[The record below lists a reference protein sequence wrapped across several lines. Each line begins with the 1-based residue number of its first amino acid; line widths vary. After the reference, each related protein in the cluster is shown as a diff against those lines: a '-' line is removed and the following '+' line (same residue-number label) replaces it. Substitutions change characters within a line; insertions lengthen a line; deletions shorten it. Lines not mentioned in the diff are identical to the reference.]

1 MPNIKKYT
9 GFILILL
16 SVCCQC
22 EKQNDLKGVDQA
34 VIDELERLGVNT
46 DGKAEVK
53 EKKLPEVL
61 DGSHYGIILNICSEG
76 GYHLEEYVGQ
86 YVTYTRVNIEG
97 DCFDGKIEIF
107 VISKDEDIACV
118 YLAVREFVIGG
129 GVYPINHEYCHI

>member
-1 MPNIKKYT
+1 MPNMKKHL
-9 GFILILL
+9 GLFLILL

-22 EKQNDLKGVDQA
+22 EKQNDLEGVDQ
-34 VIDELERLGVNT
+34 VVVDELERLGVNT

-61 DGSHYGIILNICSEG
+61 DDPHYGVVLNICSEG
-76 GYHLEEYVGQ
+76 GYHLEEFAGQ

-97 DCFDGKIEIF
+97 DCFESKIEIF

-118 YLAVREFVIGG
+118 YLAVREFVFG
-129 GVYPINHEYCHI
+129 GVYPINHECCHI